1 MPFACHCDD
10 QYPIEPLLTELTQ
23 QGIGFEIKELHG
35 KKELWLDDERYID
48 AVNQAYS
55 AYKQAQQQQKQH
67 TLSVSNV
74 KQLPLTS
81 SFIVMSL
88 VVALITQLGDQFLDL
103 FFIAQIQYY
112 PRSWIPYSG
121 FAAVWHSI
129 SPIFL
134 HFGIEHL
141 VFNSLSF
148 WYLGS
153 ILERK
158 MAFTGYLLLVLILAL
173 VSNYS
178 QLWVSGP
185 LFGGL
190 SGVVYGLIGFAWL
203 YQSMYRPLM
212 IPKGLFYLAVGWVLL
227 GFTPFFAAVGLGNMA
242 NTAHI
247 SGLLCGAVLF
257 FPFYLFVKKSAYE
270 Y

>member
-10 QYPIEPLLTELTQ
+10 EYPIEPLLNELSQ
-23 QGIGFEIKELHG
+23 QGIGFEIKHNNG
-35 KKELWLDDERYID
+35 QRELWLDDGQYID

-55 AYKQAQQQQKQH
+55 RYKGAQLQQKQH
-67 TLSVSNV
+67 TLTVENL
-74 KQLPLTS
+74 KQLPITTS
-81 SFIVMSL
+81 IIVISL
-88 VVALITQLGDQFLDL
+88 LVALITQLGEQLLEL

-121 FAAVWHSI
+121 LAAIWHSI

-134 HFGIEHL
+134 HFGVEHL
-141 VFNSLSF
+141 IFNSLSF

-158 MAFTGYLLLVLILAL
+158 MSLATYVLLILLLAL

-190 SGVVYGLIGFAWL
+190 SGVVYGLIGFACC
-203 YQSMYRPLM
+203 YQLFYRPLM
-212 IPKGLFYLAVGWVLL
+212 IPKALFYLAIGWIVL
-227 GFTPFFAAVGLGNMA
+227 GFTPFFAAIGLGNMA
-242 NTAHI
+242 NTAHV

-257 FPFYLFVKKSAYE
+257 FPFYLFVKKE
-270 Y
+270 RL

>member
-1 MPFACHCDD
+1 MLFACHFDER
-10 QYPIEPLLTELTQ
+10 YPIEPLLNELTQ
-23 QGIGFEIKELHG
+23 QGIIYEIKQANG
-35 KKELWLDDERYID
+35 ISELWLEDEQVIEPVRK
-48 AVNQAYS
+48 AYE

-67 TLSVSNV
+67 TLTIENL
-74 KQLPLTS
+74 KQLPITTAL
-81 SFIVMSL
+81 ILISL
-88 VVALITQLGDQFLDL
+88 VVAFVTQLGEQFLDL

-112 PRSWIPYSG
+112 PRSWIPYTGIAS
-121 FAAVWHSI
+121 VWHSI

-141 VFNSLSF
+141 IFNSLSC

-158 MAFTGYLLLVLILAL
+158 LSAISYLSLVIILAL

-190 SGVVYGLIGFAWL
+190 SGVVYGLIGFAFV
-203 YQSMYRPLM
+203 YQLFYRPLA
-212 IPKGLFYLAVGWVLL
+212 IPKGLFYLAIGWILFGL
-227 GFTPFFAAVGLGNMA
+227 TPVFAWIGLGNMA
-242 NTAHI
+242 NTAHV
-247 SGLLCGAVLF
+247 SGLICGAFLF
-257 FPFYLFVKKSAYE
+257 LPFYLFVKKE
-270 Y
+270 NL

>member
-10 QYPIEPLLTELTQ
+10 QHPIEPLLHELNQ
-23 QGIGFEIKELHG
+23 QGIGYEVKQVNG
-35 KKELWLDDERYID
+35 TSELWLDDPQLIEPVIK
-48 AVNQAYS
+48 AYN
-55 AYKQAQQQQKQH
+55 AYKNAQNQQKQH
-67 TLSVSNV
+67 ALSIQNL
-74 KQLPLTS
+74 KQLPITTT
-81 SFIVMSL
+81 FIVISL
-88 VVALITQLGDQFLDL
+88 AVALLTQLGEQFLDF
-103 FFIAQIQYY
+103 FFIAQMQYY
-112 PRSWIPYSG
+112 PRGWIPYTG
-121 FAAVWHSI
+121 IANLWHSI

-158 MAFTGYLLLVLILAL
+158 LSFISYLTLVVCIAL

-178 QLWVSGP
+178 QLFVSGP

-190 SGVVYGLIGFAWL
+190 SGVVYGLIGFAFVF
-203 YQSMYRPLM
+203 QTFYRPLF
-212 IPKGLFYLAVGWVLL
+212 IPNGLFYLAIGWILL
-227 GFTPFFAAVGLGNMA
+227 GLTPFFALIGLGNMA

-247 SGLLCGAVLF
+247 SGLICGAVLF
-257 FPFYLFVKKSAYE
+257 LPFYLFVKKE
-270 Y
+270 NV